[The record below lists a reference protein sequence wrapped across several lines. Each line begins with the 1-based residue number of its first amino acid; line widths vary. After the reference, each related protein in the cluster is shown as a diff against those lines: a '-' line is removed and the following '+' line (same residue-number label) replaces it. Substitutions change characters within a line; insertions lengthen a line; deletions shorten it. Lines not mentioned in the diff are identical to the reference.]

1 MGTMMSYAQQDTIKP
16 EGYKFTD
23 VKRLPATSVKDQYR
37 AGTCWSWATTSFL
50 ESEMMRMGKDS
61 VNLSA
66 MYFVKHAYSD
76 KAEKYVR
83 LHGVL
88 NFAVGGASSDVTN
101 MAKKYGIVPLEVFQG
116 LNYGEPSHVFGEI
129 DAVLKAYV
137 QAVVENNNKRLSTAW
152 KRGFNAILD
161 EYFGPMPETFT
172 YQGKE
177 YTPRTFAASLPI
189 DIDDYIDISSF
200 THHPFYTQFIIEV
213 PDNWMW
219 GTVYN
224 LPLDEMMAVV
234 DNALENGYPVAWG
247 TDVSEKGFS
256 RTKAIGIVPAADLEG
271 MGGTEAERWGKL
283 TQKEKD
289 NALYKFDKPGKE
301 LAITQEMRQE
311 AFDNYET
318 TDDHGMVIMGTA
330 TDQAGNRY
338 YKVQNSWDVRP
349 PYDGFWYFSRPFVA
363 YKTTSV
369 MVNKHALPKEI
380 ARKLGIK

>member
-1 MGTMMSYAQQDTIKP
+1 MRKTVCILCALLFMGTMMSYAQQDTIKP

-152 KRGFNAILD
+152 KRGFDAIL
-161 EYFGPMPETFT
+161 GT
-172 YQGKE
+172 Y
-177 YTPRTFAASLPI
+177 L
-189 DIDDYIDISSF
+189 
-200 THHPFYTQFIIEV
+200 
-213 PDNWMW
+213 
-219 GTVYN
+219 
-224 LPLDEMMAVV
+224 
-234 DNALENGYPVAWG
+234 
-247 TDVSEKGFS
+247 
-256 RTKAIGIVPAADLEG
+256 
-271 MGGTEAERWGKL
+271 GTEP
-283 TQKEKD
+283 EK
-289 NALYKFDKPGKE
+289 
-301 LAITQEMRQE
+301 
-311 AFDNYET
+311 
-318 TDDHGMVIMGTA
+318 
-330 TDQAGNRY
+330 
-338 YKVQNSWDVRP
+338 
-349 PYDGFWYFSRPFVA
+349 
-363 YKTTSV
+363 
-369 MVNKHALPKEI
+369 
-380 ARKLGIK
+380 